1 MVGKD
6 ELSNAILGGSSDY
19 MTDIG
24 THLVKTFFAQG
35 DEKVF
40 NLNSS
45 WFLMLYLTIIRMF
58 IDKVGSRV

>member
-45 WFLMLYLTIIRMF
+45 
-58 IDKVGSRV
+58 